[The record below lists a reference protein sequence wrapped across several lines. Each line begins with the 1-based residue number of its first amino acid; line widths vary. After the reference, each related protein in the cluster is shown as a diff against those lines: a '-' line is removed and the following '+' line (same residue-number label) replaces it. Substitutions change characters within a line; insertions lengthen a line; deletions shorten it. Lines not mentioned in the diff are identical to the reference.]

1 VNWKSLED
9 RIVWHIHAETSGT
22 YEVSVDYTCPEAD
35 AGSVIELRFGDSR
48 LRSVVQSGWDPPLFT
63 NQDTLPRPHGES
75 QMKDFRTLVLG
86 DIVLSAGD
94 GDLVLQAV
102 QIPGQSVMDLRRLT
116 LTLRQGDSK

>member
-1 VNWKSLED
+1 
-9 RIVWHIHAETSGT
+9 
-22 YEVSVDYTCPEAD
+22 
-35 AGSVIELRFGDSR
+35 
-48 LRSVVQSGWDPPLFT
+48 VQSGWDPPLYT
-63 NQDTLPRPHGES
+63 NQVTLPRPHGES

-94 GDLVLQAV
+94 GDLVLQAL